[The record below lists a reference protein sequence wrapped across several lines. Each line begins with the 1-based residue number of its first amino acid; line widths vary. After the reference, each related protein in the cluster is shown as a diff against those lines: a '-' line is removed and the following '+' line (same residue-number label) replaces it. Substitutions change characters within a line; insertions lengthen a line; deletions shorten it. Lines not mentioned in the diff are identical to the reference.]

1 MQSALSL
8 RLEELLGWFS
18 DKDSV
23 IVAFSGGVDS
33 TFLAKAAYIAL
44 KDNAIAVT
52 ADSPSL
58 PRDELEEAKELA
70 SKIGIRHLVIKT
82 NELANP
88 DYARNLPDR
97 CYYCKK
103 ELFVMLKPLAAELG
117 FTTIV
122 DGTNADDLKGHRPGA
137 RAEVEE
143 GIRRPLAELGFNK
156 EEIRELSRSLSLP
169 TADKP
174 SMACLSSRFA
184 YGQMITLS
192 GLSKVEKAEKF
203 VRELAG
209 IRQLR
214 VRNHGEIARIEVAK
228 EEMGKLFGDEIIA
241 KIDAELKAIGFAYVT
256 IDLAGYSTGS
266 MNKSI
271 RK

>member
-18 DKDSV
+18 HKGPV

-33 TFLAKAAYIAL
+33 TLLAKAAYMAL
-44 KDNAIAVT
+44 KDDAVAVT

-58 PRDELEEAKELA
+58 PRDELEEAKEIA
-70 SKIGIRHLVIKT
+70 SVIGIRHLVIKT
-82 NELANP
+82 NELENP
-88 DYARNLPDR
+88 EYARNLPDR

-103 ELFVMLKPLAAELG
+103 ELFVTLKPLAAELG
-117 FTTIV
+117 IATIV
-122 DGTNADDLKGHRPGA
+122 DGTNADDLRGHRPGA

-156 EEIRELSRSLSLP
+156 EEIRELSKSLGLH

-184 YGQMITLS
+184 YGQTITLD

-203 VRELAG
+203 VRELTG
-209 IRQLR
+209 VKQLR
-214 VRNHGEIARIEVAK
+214 VRNHGEVARIEIAK
-228 EEMGKLFGDEIIA
+228 EEIGKLFNGEMIA
-241 KIDAELKAIGFAYVT
+241 EIDAELKALGYTYVT

-266 MNKSI
+266 MNKNL